1 MQNCSY
7 NNNSNNNNNNNNNNF
22 NYNLL
27 GFEPAIVE
35 NWKSV
40 SG

>member
-1 MQNCSY
+1 MFFNMQNCSY
-7 NNNSNNNNNNNNNNF
+7 NNNNNNNNNN
-22 NYNLL
+22 NDYNLL

-35 NWKSV
+35 NWKPV